1 MNNIGKNIKKARKSA
16 GLTQEQL
23 AYSCG
28 ISSTAVRHWEAGR
41 HKPSREHLHIIA
53 RECDVT
59 VEYILHNMD
68 EKDIAEVIA
77 SSKDILHNFTIAK
90 AKHNEWECI
99 QPLSLREQNKYQSII
114 SALAMC
120 GYTPETIN
128 DIDNFFEFM
137 NPVMESVK
145 NSIELYMQTL
155 NKETEEEK

>member
-41 HKPSREHLHIIA
+41 HKPSKEHLHIIA
-53 RECDVT
+53 KECDVT

-68 EKDIAEVIA
+68 EEDIAEVM
-77 SSKDILHNFTIAK
+77 SSSRDILHNFTIAK
-90 AKHNEWECI
+90 ATQNEWKCI
-99 QPLSLREQNKYQSII
+99 QPLSLRVQNKYQSII

-120 GYTPETIN
+120 GYTPEAIN

-137 NPVMESVK
+137 SPVMESVK
-145 NSIELYMQTL
+145 NSIELYMKTL
-155 NKETEEEK
+155 NNRKDDE